1 MAYIIKQIPEIV
13 NDAVADALGSNASL
27 SELES
32 TDLVSMGRLI
42 NTYDAYEGF
51 FNALVNRIVKTVV
64 FQRTYEA
71 NTRRILRDEHEYGA
85 FVQKIYYLMPEAV
98 DNPVY
103 KIPQVEVSEV
113 TYKQES
119 PYDVETSIAV
129 TARIYGGQGT
139 YAQEFIRPV
148 DQIRTAFLD
157 SAAMMTLVDG
167 LYLVAENRHKLEE
180 ERLVALAVNTAMAM
194 DILNGKARNLLA
206 EYNTN
211 HAGNTL
217 TVAKAMES
225 ADFLKY
231 ASKEINDTILNM
243 QRMSGVFNVQGYPTF
258 TSPDKLVVEMLG
270 KFASASDMYLQADTF
285 HNELVKLPNFERV
298 PFWQGSGSSF
308 AFNDVS
314 SINVQ
319 HDDFIDSEDGS
330 STGVVEQSGII
341 CFLHDIEHVAAYF
354 GHRRDWEKYN
364 ERQDV
369 YIHGSVTRKG
379 FAVDSFANGMVFYIA
394 EA

>member
-1 MAYIIKQIPEIV
+1 MPYIVNQIPQIV
-13 NDAVADALGSNASL
+13 NDAVNDALGKNTTLTELDSSSL
-27 SELES
+27 VALGKSLEEHELLEGFFGAL
-32 TDLVSMGRLI
+32 TNRIIKTVYFVR
-42 NTYDAYEGF
+42 AYEG
-51 FNALVNRIVKTVV
+51 NSRK
-64 FQRTYEA
+64 
-71 NTRRILRDEHEYGA
+71 ILRDEHEYGA
-85 FVQKIYYLMPEAV
+85 FVQKVYYVMPSAV

-103 KIPQVEVSEV
+103 KIPQVDVSGT
-113 TYKQES
+113 TYVQES
-119 PYDVETSIAV
+119 PYDVDTTIAV

-148 DQIRTAFLD
+148 DQIRSAFLNE
-157 SAAMMTLVDG
+157 SAMLGFIDG
-167 LYLVAENRHKLEE
+167 LYLAAENRLKVEE
-180 ERLVALAVNTAMAM
+180 ERLVALAANTAMAM
-194 DILNGKARNLLA
+194 AILNGKARNLLA

-211 HAGNTL
+211 HPGATL
-217 TVAKAMES
+217 TVSAALES

-243 QRMSGVFNVQGYPTF
+243 QTMSTVFNVQGYETF
-258 TSPDKLVVEMLG
+258 TSKENLVVEMLG

-298 PFWQGSGSSF
+298 PFWQGSGANF
-308 AFNDVS
+308 AFADVS
-314 SINVQ
+314 SINVH
-319 HDDFIDSEDGS
+319 HDDFVDEDDES
-330 STGVVEQSGII
+330 STGDVSQSGII

-379 FAVDSFANGMVFYIA
+379 FAVDSFANGIVFYMA
-394 EA
+394 

>member
-1 MAYIIKQIPEIV
+1 MAYIIKQCPAIV
-13 NDAVADALGSNASL
+13 NDAVKDALGTNATL
-27 SELES
+27 STLDS
-32 TDLVSMGRLI
+32 TDLVAMGKLI
-42 NTYDAYEGF
+42 DRYDAYEGF
-51 FNALVNRIVKTVV
+51 FGSLVNRIVKTVI
-64 FQRTYEA
+64 FLRTYEA

-85 FVQKIYYLMPEAV
+85 FIQKVYYLMPEAV
-98 DNPVY
+98 ENPVY
-103 KIPQVEVSEV
+103 KIPQITQTET
-113 TYKQES
+113 TYTQES
-119 PYDVETSIAV
+119 PYDVDTTIAV

-157 SAAMMTLVDG
+157 SAAMMNFIDG
-167 LYLVAENRHKLEE
+167 LYLAAENRQKLEE
-180 ERLVALAVNTAMAM
+180 ERLVALAANTAMAM
-194 DILNGKARNLLA
+194 DILNGKARNLLS

-211 HAGNTL
+211 HAGATL
-217 TVAKAMES
+217 TVAEAMES

-243 QRMSGVFNVQGYPTF
+243 QSMSGVFNVQEYPTF
-258 TSPDKLVVEMLG
+258 TSKDNLVVEMLG

-298 PFWQGSGSSF
+298 PFWQGSGSNF

-314 SINVQ
+314 KIKVQ
-319 HDDFIDSEDGS
+319 HDDFIDSDAPS
-330 STGVVEQSGII
+330 STGVVEQGGII

-394 EA
+394 